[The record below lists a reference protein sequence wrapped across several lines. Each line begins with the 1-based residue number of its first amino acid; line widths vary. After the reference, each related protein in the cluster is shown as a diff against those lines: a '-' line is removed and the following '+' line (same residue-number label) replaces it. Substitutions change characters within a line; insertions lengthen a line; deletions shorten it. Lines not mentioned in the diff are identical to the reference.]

1 MSKPK
6 KARKTQKRRGKFFYL
21 ALALVIFGEAAFV
34 AMMFLPGVLSRIT
47 TPTVASQGISTANI
61 TQGMLSLL
69 YNPST
74 NSLINASAM
83 GFINNE
89 KPMVM
94 FLTVN
99 DISVIETTCSVWP
112 VLYNAS
118 AYHGYTV
125 IVVVLPNPPSQ
136 APASTGSIQLFN
148 SYVSQLCG
156 FSPSSTNFMIVT
168 TFWDNITEGTYV
180 IPGYQTLLT
189 QLLTKLGMNVSNVY
203 LPILILIGPHNAV
216 NATGIIY
223 GQQLAN
229 ATYLNE
235 ALFPSNS
242 N

>member
-6 KARKTQKRRGKFFYL
+6 KARKMQKRRGKFFYL
-21 ALALVIFGEAAFV
+21 ALALVIFGEAAFI

-47 TPTVASQGISTANI
+47 TPTVINQGISTANI
-61 TQGMLSLL
+61 TQWMLSLL

-99 DISVIETTCSVWP
+99 DISVIETTCGVWP
-112 VLYNAS
+112 ALYNAS
-118 AYHGYTV
+118 VYHGYTV

-189 QLLTKLGMNVSNVY
+189 QLLTKLDMNVSNVY
-203 LPILILIGPHNAV
+203 LPILILIGPHNTV

-229 ATYLNE
+229 ATFLNE
-235 ALFPSNS
+235 VLFSSKN